1 MALLSLAWSIAL
13 GLWCNIKRLWDFHAS
28 AQFSRRRANNG
39 RAAADA
45 VLETKVVGEAA
56 WLLFRLQLV
65 LFVVGAASSAVALL
79 SRA

>member
-1 MALLSLAWSIAL
+1 MLLLNSRAAVLTMEELQRTLSL
-13 GLWCNIKRLWDFHAS
+13 KPRF
-28 AQFSRRRANNG
+28 
-39 RAAADA
+39 
-45 VLETKVVGEAA
+45 VGEAA